1 MIGEQSPLQF
11 KYVVNRSVRAV
22 AIANKKTAAEHHWT
36 QIRTTL
42 RHLQPEFTRLSFAA
56 FFR

>member
-1 MIGEQSPLQF
+1 MSQSM
-11 KYVVNRSVRAV
+11 RAA
-22 AIANKKTAAEHHWT
+22 AIANEKTATESNWT

-42 RHLQPEFTRLSFAA
+42 RHLQPEFTRLSFPA